1 MRSLPAL
8 IVCVLLAGCAT
19 SGGVATLADGRTGSF
34 PILTRTFPTA
44 TGAVEQPGTVTGDLS
59 VPGGS
64 DRVPAVIVLHSCS
77 GVTPNVTEWAH
88 ALNRMGYARWCST
101 ASPGAASTRSARG
114 TRP

>member
-64 DRVPAVIVLHSCS
+64 DRVPAVIVLPSCS
-77 GVTPNVTEWAH
+77 GITPNCTECAH
-88 ALNRMGYARWCST
+88 ASYRMGFAPHVHDSF
-101 ASPGAASTRSARG
+101 
-114 TRP
+114 

>member
-44 TGAVEQPGTVTGDLS
+44 TGAVEQPGPVTGGLS

-64 DRVPAVIVLHSCS
+64 DRVPAGVLPAPRPRRPPHGPRLGPAPEPLWSPPPV
-77 GVTPNVTEWAH
+77 G
-88 ALNRMGYARWCST
+88 RRRYRARRHRG
-101 ASPGAASTRSARG
+101 GAGR
-114 TRP
+114 